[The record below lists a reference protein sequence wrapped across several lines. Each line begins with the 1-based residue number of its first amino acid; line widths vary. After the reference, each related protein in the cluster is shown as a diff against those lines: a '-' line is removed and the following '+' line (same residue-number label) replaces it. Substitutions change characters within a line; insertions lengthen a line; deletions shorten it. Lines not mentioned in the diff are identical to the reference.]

1 MAAKIID
8 EPRQY
13 IDQVAYM
20 RSGNDLLR
28 DQRSSRID
36 ADTVALGATDV
47 DSNQSS
53 QDSMRALSSFNVLR
67 MRFSA
72 RRLTK
77 PGSGSTNSISSP

>member
-13 IDQVAYM
+13 IDQVTHL

-36 ADTVALGATDV
+36 ADTLALGATDV

-77 PGSGSTNSISSP
+77 PGSGSTNSISRP